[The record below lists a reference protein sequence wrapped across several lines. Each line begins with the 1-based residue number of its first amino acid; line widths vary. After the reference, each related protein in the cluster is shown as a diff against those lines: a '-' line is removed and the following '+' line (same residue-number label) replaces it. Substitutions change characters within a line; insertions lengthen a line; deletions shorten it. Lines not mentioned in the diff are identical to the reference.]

1 MNYNLKFDYMKKEL
15 LVIRKLVCYGEY
27 SNCFALITHHAL
39 KHNIILIYI
48 YFLFIYNIINKLY
61 LI

>member
-1 MNYNLKFDYMKKEL
+1 MDYNLKFDYMKKEL

-39 KHNIILIYI
+39 KHNIILICIFIKFYYI
-48 YFLFIYNIINKLY
+48 FINIF
-61 LI
+61 

>member
-39 KHNIILIYI
+39 KHIIIL
-48 YFLFIYNIINKLY
+48 LFIDRKSVV
-61 LI
+61 

>member
-39 KHNIILIYI
+39 KHIIIL
-48 YFLFIYNIINKLY
+48 LLS
-61 LI
+61 LIHI